1 MTAFTTA
8 RAYLVSPGPVGSEH
22 GQVLENQGGA
32 MTLLPAAGMCDWQL
46 SPESCLVL
54 LSEPSPLGEHPV
66 AGSLRACLVVRLI
79 YFLSGKD
86 GPGLI
91 FDLVSLPTGTG
102 GVCAGWKTR
111 ADAWGTRELS
121 DFP

>member
-1 MTAFTTA
+1 MSTSRRHRTNWTRTLVTAFTTA

-22 GQVLENQGGA
+22 GQVLENQAGA
-32 MTLLPAAGMCDWQL
+32 MTLFPAAGMCDWQL

-79 YFLSGKD
+79 SSLGKTD
-86 GPGLI
+86 Q
-91 FDLVSLPTGTG
+91 D
-102 GVCAGWKTR
+102 
-111 ADAWGTRELS
+111 
-121 DFP
+121 